1 MGVRSHNPC
10 IQRFVKKKNKLNA
23 VVPYSRLPANDSRLF
38 LLFPIFAALMIAY
51 LKGDFVHKSPAVVHV
66 DVNGVGYEVQISLNT
81 YSKIQNLEKGLL
93 HTSLLIREDAHIL
106 YGFFDLAEKEM
117 FQHLFSVSGIG
128 ASTARVMLSYMKPDE
143 LARAIVQGDT
153 RTLEG
158 IKGIGKKTAE
168 RMVLELRDKLAK
180 NPLESNISPMIN
192 NTLQQDALNALTA
205 LGIARQQAGQAIEKT
220 IAANP
225 NLSVEELIKLAL
237 RTL

>member
-1 MGVRSHNPC
+1 
-10 IQRFVKKKNKLNA
+10 
-23 VVPYSRLPANDSRLF
+23 
-38 LLFPIFAALMIAY
+38 MIAY

-66 DVNGVGYEVQISLNT
+66 DVNGVGYEVLISLHT
-81 YSKIQNLEKGLL
+81 YSKIQNLDKGVLQ
-93 HTSLLIREDAHIL
+93 TALLIREDAHIL

-117 FQHLFSVSGIG
+117 FLHLISVSGVG

-143 LARAIVQGDT
+143 LASAIIQGDT

-158 IKGIGKKTAE
+158 IKGIGKKSAE
-168 RMVLELRDKLAK
+168 RLVVELRDKLAK
-180 NPLESNISPMIN
+180 QPLDSNISPLKN

-205 LGIARQQAGQAIEKT
+205 LGIGRQQAGQAIEKT
-220 IAANP
+220 MTANP

>member
-1 MGVRSHNPC
+1 
-10 IQRFVKKKNKLNA
+10 
-23 VVPYSRLPANDSRLF
+23 
-38 LLFPIFAALMIAY
+38 MIAY
-51 LKGDFVHKSPAVVHV
+51 LKGDFVHKSPATVQV
-66 DVNGVGYEVQISLNT
+66 DVNGVGYEVQISLHT
-81 YSKIQNLEKGLL
+81 YSKIQNLDKGILQ
-93 HTSLLIREDAHIL
+93 TVLLIREDAHIL

-117 FQHLFSVSGIG
+117 FLYLISVSGVG

-143 LARAIVQGDT
+143 LASAIIQGDT
-153 RTLEG
+153 KTLEG
-158 IKGIGKKTAE
+158 IKGIGKKSAE
-168 RMVLELRDKLAK
+168 RLVVELRDKLAK
-180 NPLESNISPMIN
+180 QPLDSNISPLKN